1 MPKPAKAVKK
11 ISVLADL
18 TPDSMNPNSGT
29 DRGRQ
34 LVDWS
39 LTELGAGR
47 SILIDR
53 SGNVIAG
60 NKTLE
65 AATAHNLPLRVIETD
80 GSELVAVQRVD
91 LDLFGEDDEERQ
103 TARQLSIVDNE
114 ANLAG
119 YQRDAEMLLTHEASG
134 VDLSPMIP
142 SAEVEHL
149 KAVVMA
155 QSAEGSPVGI
165 SNGKANYDELWQ
177 GMPEFNQPGEK
188 PYQAII
194 VRFDTAED
202 VEKFARRMEQTITP
216 KTKSIWFPY
225 KPPIDGQNYLVESE
239 P

>member
-134 VDLSPMIP
+134 VDLSPIIP
-142 SAEVEHL
+142 AAEVEAL
-149 KAVVMA
+149 KATLTPFDA
-155 QSAEGSPVGI
+155 SSL
-165 SNGKANYDELWQ
+165 D
-177 GMPEFNQPGEK
+177 GMFVPNTDAPKEETEKIVLEFTPEQ
-188 PYQAII
+188 
-194 VRFDTAED
+194 AED
-202 VEKFARRMEQTITP
+202 VRFELAKHG
-216 KTKSIWFPY
+216 KTNEAAVLALL
-225 KPPIDGQNYLVESE
+225 GL
-239 P
+239 